1 MAEQNGSEKKSL
13 GQLLKETRESKGYS
27 LRTIHEATKI
37 PLDVLKA
44 IEEGYSV
51 RTLSPF
57 YLKGFLKMYAEYLG
71 IDPARVSDRPA
82 AVLQKAAQPSKPK
95 ITQITPKEYSIPDD
109 EFDFNRIF
117 SKDQQRLAVKII
129 AGIFLLFLVIR
140 MIGCLI
146 PGKKDKTAVESV
158 KTEVPVSPKE
168 IAQKKLIA
176 QPATSSQAKA
186 SGSALPE
193 SSAAKSQE
201 NTKAANEK
209 VRLTIKALKGGW
221 LQVKVDGAV
230 VLESTIKAGVVET
243 WEAEQEVVISGRTI
257 HSLEFELN
265 GEVIGTLGR
274 EDRNAR
280 RVVITKKGLS
290 VKR

>member
-95 ITQITPKEYSIPDD
+95 ITQIKPKEYSISDD
-109 EFDFNRIF
+109 EFDFNRMF

-140 MIGCLI
+140 VIGCLI
-146 PGKKDKTAVESV
+146 PDKKDKTAVEPV
-158 KTEVPVSPKE
+158 TTTAPVSPKE

-176 QPATSSQAKA
+176 PPASSSQTKA
-186 SGSALPE
+186 GESAAPE

-201 NTKAANEK
+201 QAKDANEK

-221 LQVKVDGAV
+221 LQVKVDGTV

-243 WEAEQEVVISGRTI
+243 WEAEQEIVISGRTI
-257 HSLEFELN
+257 HSLQFELN